1 MMARQKKAFT
11 LIELLVVIAIIAVLI
26 ALLLPA
32 VQQAREAARRTQ
44 CKNNLKQLGL
54 AFHNYADVYQMLPR
68 NNPLVTR
75 GDGLKYVQ
83 GPWTLALL
91 PFLEQS
97 NLYNLWNHNLGFAEG
112 SNLEL
117 VKTRLPF
124 YNCPS
129 NPNPQ
134 VSSFPPPTASSFTAD
149 STALGAGVRYNAS
162 AVDYAAVQQIR
173 RPPMDNNAT
182 TSPFLPGIM
191 PQDNPQRLAAVT
203 DGLSNTMI
211 LGEAAG
217 FPKRYNRRTSVGDNA
232 PVFCHLGSWVRFL
245 PIKSNQGGDILYG
258 GNCLIN
264 CTNYAATNLYS
275 FHDGG
280 VTILLADGSVRFLS
294 ENVGMDVVFRL
305 FAMQDGETL
314 SDF

>member
-1 MMARQKKAFT
+1 MMNNKKAFT

-44 CKNNLKQLGL
+44 CRNNLKQLGL
-54 AFHNYADVYQMLPR
+54 AFHNYADIYLTFPR

-75 GDGLKYVQ
+75 GDGKKYVQ
-83 GPWTLALL
+83 GPWTLTIL
-91 PFLEQS
+91 PFMEQS
-97 NLYNLWNHNLGFAEG
+97 NLYNSWNQNLGFAEG
-112 SNLEL
+112 SNLDL
-117 VKTRLPF
+117 VKTPLPF
-124 YNCPS
+124 YSCPS

-134 VSSFPPPTASSFTAD
+134 VSSFPPPTAASFTAD

-162 AVDYAAVQQIR
+162 AVDYAAVLQIR
-173 RPPMDNNAT
+173 KPPMDNNVT
-182 TSPFLPGIM
+182 TSPFLQGTM
-191 PQDNPQRLAAVT
+191 PQDNPQRLANIT
-203 DGLSNTMI
+203 DGLSNTML

-217 FPKRYNRRTSVGDNA
+217 CPKRYNRRTSVGDNA
-232 PVFCHLGSWVRFL
+232 PVFGHLAGWVRFL
-245 PIKSNQGGDILYG
+245 PIKSNQAGNILYG

-294 ENVGMDVVFRL
+294 ENVGMDVIYRL
-305 FAMQDGETL
+305 FAAQDGEAML
-314 SDF
+314 EF